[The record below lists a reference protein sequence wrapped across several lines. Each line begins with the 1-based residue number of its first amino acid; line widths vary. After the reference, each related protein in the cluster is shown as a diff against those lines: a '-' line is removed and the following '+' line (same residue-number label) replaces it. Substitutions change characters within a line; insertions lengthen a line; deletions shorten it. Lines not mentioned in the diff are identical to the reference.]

1 VVAVVSTSEKREAV
15 AIDVHSTKTKYV
27 VTGYRLAPDF
37 RAKVAIGTKDEER
50 R

>member
-27 VTGYRLAPDF
+27 VTGSKL
-37 RAKVAIGTKDEER
+37 IGWHQTSVPR
-50 R
+50 